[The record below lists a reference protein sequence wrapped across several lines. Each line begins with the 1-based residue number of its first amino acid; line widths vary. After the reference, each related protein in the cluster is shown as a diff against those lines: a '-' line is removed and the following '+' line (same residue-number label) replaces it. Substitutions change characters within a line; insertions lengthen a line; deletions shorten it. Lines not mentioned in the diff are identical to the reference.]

1 MRAHTFVIN
10 IEFDFPAARQPIQQ
24 YGRPPLPPR
33 TVSKHPNGTVRKTTR
48 TNRCTTL
55 CVPAA
60 GRPDVHTHTCTR
72 RRTHHERVAYV
83 KHLWRTQIAREWFM
97 SLAGGACVC
106 VFTQG
111 PARGR
116 PAVRGFTCVCSPTHG
131 SDTTATADR
140 RAIRPTHCNGENV
153 IISRGCLYYARY
165 ACASVVVSADV
176 RKTKLFSV
184 SYKYAVERSNG
195 RERLDERYA
204 RTCVRNGR
212 RFSTD
217 ADVGQTFCSRQWL
230 NGPNHKRCT

>member
-1 MRAHTFVIN
+1 MNSTF
-10 IEFDFPAARQPIQQ
+10 PRRGSQ
-24 YGRPPLPPR
+24 YNS
-33 TVSKHPNGTVRKTTR
+33 TAVRRCRRKPFRNTQTALFEKQHAQIDALLYVCRLLVAQTYTR
-48 TNRCTTL
+48 
-55 CVPAA
+55 
-60 GRPDVHTHTCTR
+60 TCTR
-72 RRTHHERVAYV
+72 RRTHRERVAYV

-165 ACASVVVSADV
+165 ACTSVAVSADV